1 MLSETQSGDLAL
13 RAFLYY
19 AGGRV
24 RMDDCASAFRIRQRS
39 LKDCTD
45 LLLVQISKSSGS
57 HPGQVCY
64 LILIIGIAQN
74 LRLIAYE
81 GFCGFLVILQMPH
94 EPGQNIAIGFV

>member
-1 MLSETQSGDLAL
+1 
-13 RAFLYY
+13 
-19 AGGRV
+19 
-24 RMDDCASAFRIRQRS
+24 MDDCASAFRIRQRS
-39 LKDCTD
+39 LKDCTV

-81 GFCGFLVILQMPH
+81 GFTASWSSCRCHMNQ
-94 EPGQNIAIGFV
+94 ART